1 MAAPKEIVPL
11 LVVKTPQ
18 PVPDLAVVGANEKAK
33 QLAVDKSLED
43 VKVVKDNNDTAIQEK
58 LPYPISVFFLI
69 SCEFC
74 ERFNY
79 YGMRTVLVFYLS
91 HRLGYTDDAA
101 TILFHMSAMF
111 SFMLCILGAIIA
123 DSWLGKFKTILY
135 LSMVYICGC
144 TLLTLGAIGPL
155 QLPANTFTIMGL
167 FFISV
172 GAGGIKPCVASFGGD
187 QFTVPQQLK
196 QLTGFFSLFYFSI
209 NAGSFLSVSVTPIL
223 REDVHCFGELS
234 CYPLAFGV
242 PAVLMIIAILIFLL
256 GSRLYIIKP
265 AAGNIV
271 VNVSRT
277 IWTAVKT
284 KWQQRHLKSRAH
296 WLDYA
301 AEQHEPQMITDVK
314 IILRVLCLYLPL
326 PLFYALLDQ
335 QGSRWTFQAAR
346 MNGDV
351 GVWRIKPDQFHIVN
365 PLLILVLIALKDVL
379 INPVL
384 KFLHL
389 SRPLQKISLGGILAG
404 VAFIC
409 SGLLELQMEQNYP
422 VLPYVNNIQLRI
434 FNTENCTYEFSSNLY
449 NNSVKLLPYSV
460 YTDKNLH
467 VPSVYDLT
475 YTLSS
480 TDGSCPLFE
489 AGRQQLTH
497 KHAWSLILNARN
509 TSSSS
514 FWTSDFVNKP
524 RDTYPQVRSI
534 ANTKQTSSIRWQS
547 SKEQFIHPANETKL
561 MRMAA
566 RNYLVYIDDIAVKG
580 YELRQGGVYT
590 LLINELQ
597 PGSYYTKLVEVT
609 APNELSM
616 LWQLPQYVF
625 IILAELLVSVTGLEF
640 SYAQAPPSMK
650 AVLQACWLLTMGFGN
665 VIVVVIA
672 KLKIFERQSYEFFFY
687 AVLVFIDMLIFMW
700 IAHKYKPNVETEERE
715 DVVSSKKNLEKSA
728 KYLE

>member
-1 MAAPKEIVPL
+1 
-11 LVVKTPQ
+11 
-18 PVPDLAVVGANEKAK
+18 
-33 QLAVDKSLED
+33 
-43 VKVVKDNNDTAIQEK
+43 
-58 LPYPISVFFLI
+58 
-69 SCEFC
+69 
-74 ERFNY
+74 
-79 YGMRTVLVFYLS
+79 VLVFYLS

-409 SGLLELQMEQNYP
+409 SGLLELQME
-422 VLPYVNNIQLRI
+422 VI
-434 FNTENCTYEFSSNLY
+434 
-449 NNSVKLLPYSV
+449 
-460 YTDKNLH
+460 
-467 VPSVYDLT
+467 
-475 YTLSS
+475 
-480 TDGSCPLFE
+480 
-489 AGRQQLTH
+489 
-497 KHAWSLILNARN
+497 
-509 TSSSS
+509 
-514 FWTSDFVNKP
+514 
-524 RDTYPQVRSI
+524 
-534 ANTKQTSSIRWQS
+534 
-547 SKEQFIHPANETKL
+547 
-561 MRMAA
+561 
-566 RNYLVYIDDIAVKG
+566 
-580 YELRQGGVYT
+580 
-590 LLINELQ
+590 
-597 PGSYYTKLVEVT
+597 T

-650 AVLQACWLLTMGFGN
+650 AVLQACWLLTMGLGN

-700 IAHKYKPNVETEERE
+700 IAHKY
-715 DVVSSKKNLEKSA
+715 
-728 KYLE
+728 